1 MTKPLTLIHPRA
13 DAPAAAPTVAA
24 HNLGKVFHVDG
35 GYATVLES
43 VDFTINAGE
52 LVCIAGPSGCGKTTL
67 LKLIA
72 GFTAPTSGRIAI
84 EGRPIRNAGPDRCV
98 VFQEDA
104 LFPWLTVA
112 ENIAFGAKT
121 IMPRAR
127 LAEEVQRHLEM
138 VGLGPF
144 KDYLPK
150 ELSGGM
156 KQRVSLARV
165 LILKPKVLL
174 MDEPFG
180 ALDAQ
185 TREEMQN
192 LLLTLWQELSHTIIF
207 VTHDLSEA
215 ITLADRV
222 FIMDRNHGRIHTD
235 IKVPLTRPRTKESDS
250 YHQFFKTLRQLL

>member
-1 MTKPLTLIHPRA
+1 MTPPLKLIRPQPGVP
-13 DAPAAAPTVAA
+13 PAVPAVSAR
-24 HNLGKVFHVDG
+24 NLGKLFHVES

-43 VDFTINAGE
+43 VDFDINAGQ
-52 LVCIAGPSGCGKTTL
+52 LVCIVGPSGCGKTTL
-67 LKLIA
+67 LKIIA
-72 GFTAPTSGRIAI
+72 GFIAPTSGRIAI
-84 EGRPIRNAGPDRCV
+84 EGRPIRRAGPDRCV

-121 IMPRAR
+121 TLPRTR
-127 LAEEVQRHLEM
+127 LASEVQRHLEM
-138 VGLGPF
+138 VGLAPF
-144 KDYLPK
+144 KDYLPS

-185 TREEMQN
+185 TREEMQH

-215 ITLADRV
+215 ITLADRI

-235 IKVPLTRPRTKESDS
+235 INVPLARPRTKESDS
-250 YHQFFKTLRQLL
+250 YHQFFKTLRHSL

>member
-1 MTKPLTLIHPRA
+1 MTRPLKLIHPRA
-13 DAPAAAPTVAA
+13 GTAGAAPTLAA
-24 HNLGKVFHVDG
+24 HNLGKVFHVDS
-35 GYATVLES
+35 GYATVLKS
-43 VDFTINAGE
+43 IDFTINAGE
-52 LVCIAGPSGCGKTTL
+52 LVCIVGPSGCGKTTL

-72 GFTAPTSGRIAI
+72 GFIAPSSGRIAI
-84 EGRPIRNAGPDRCV
+84 EGRPIRRAGPDRCV

-104 LFPWLTVA
+104 LLPWLTVA
-112 ENIAFGAKT
+112 ENIAFGAKGS
-121 IMPRAR
+121 MPRAR
-127 LAEEVQRHLEM
+127 LARQVQRHLEM
-138 VGLGPF
+138 VGLCPF
-144 KDYLPK
+144 KDYLPR

-185 TREEMQN
+185 TREEMQH
-192 LLLTLWQELSHTIIF
+192 LLLTLWQELSHTIVF

-215 ITLADRV
+215 ITLADRI
-222 FIMDRNHGRIHTD
+222 FIMDRHHGRIHTN
-235 IKVPLTRPRTKESDS
+235 IQVPLTRPRTKESDS